1 MRSAQLGSLT
11 GCCSPKLLLADYAAG
26 LERNSQL
33 CIYKDGKPVVDLW
46 GENHAFSTAPESGYD
61 GDTLQ
66 IVYSSTKALA
76 AAVFALAADQGLFKY
91 DDTVASIWPEF
102 AQNGKES
109 MTIADVLRHDA
120 GLQAF
125 DEPFTLEDTA
135 DQKNPDGTMSRV
147 IAAQKPWAWRDG
159 PDKGL
164 TPRIYHAISRG
175 FILNVSAAPF
185 VTSST
190 KLRQLA
196 AQQILVRADPKG
208 RTIGEW
214 MHEELCGPLGADF
227 FCGTGSSSAWLTEKA
242 EGDMEPPDYHF
253 LFVRICPLP
262 LPSL

>member
-1 MRSAQLGSLT
+1 M
-11 GCCSPKLLLADYAAG
+11 LLLADYAAG

-102 AQNGKES
+102 AQNGKQS

-120 GLQAF
+120 GLQAY

-185 VTSST
+185 V
-190 KLRQLA
+190 
-196 AQQILVRADPKG
+196 
-208 RTIGEW
+208 
-214 MHEELCGPLGADF
+214 
-227 FCGTGSSSAWLTEKA
+227 SSSEASRRTLLRSKSWSVLTQRGGRLESGCTKSCA
-242 EGDMEPPDYHF
+242 GRWTPTSTAAPAPP
-253 LFVRICPLP
+253 PPGLP
-262 LPSL
+262 RRPRATWSRRTTTSFSYVSVPFRFPFEC

>member
-1 MRSAQLGSLT
+1 MPRGSSATRSCAST
-11 GCCSPKLLLADYAAG
+11 RTASPSSTCGGND
-26 LERNSQL
+26 
-33 CIYKDGKPVVDLW
+33 
-46 GENHAFSTAPESGYD
+46 AFSTAPESGYD

-102 AQNGKES
+102 AQNGKQS

-175 FILNVSAAPF
+175 FIPVSYTHLTLP
-185 VTSST
+185 T
-190 KLRQLA
+190 KA
-196 AQQILVRADPKG
+196 
-208 RTIGEW
+208 
-214 MHEELCGPLGADF
+214 
-227 FCGTGSSSAWLTEKA
+227 
-242 EGDMEPPDYHF
+242 
-253 LFVRICPLP
+253 
-262 LPSL
+262 